1 MRNRMDEKIYK
12 LLDHIKKNGDA
23 CPDFETIKELTP
35 KILLDWKDI
44 NNFLYGLPECD
55 YDITVRD
62 WQSRMILGYYR
73 KRYDH
78 TTDFYG
84 RVLYKGNAVGMLIGR
99 K

>member
-1 MRNRMDEKIYK
+1 MART
-12 LLDHIKKNGDA
+12 
-23 CPDFETIKELTP
+23 ETIKDAAYRNIAIITYE
-35 KILLDWKDI
+35 DNGDI
-44 NNFLYGLPECD
+44 K
-55 YDITVRD
+55 VQD

-73 KRYDH
+73 KKYDH

>member
-1 MRNRMDEKIYK
+1 MARE
-12 LLDHIKKNGDA
+12 
-23 CPDFETIKELTP
+23 ETIKDFAGRFIAIYEYH
-35 KILLDWKDI
+35 D
-44 NNFLYGLPECD
+44 NG
-55 YDITVRD
+55 DITVRD

-73 KRYDH
+73 ASRDV